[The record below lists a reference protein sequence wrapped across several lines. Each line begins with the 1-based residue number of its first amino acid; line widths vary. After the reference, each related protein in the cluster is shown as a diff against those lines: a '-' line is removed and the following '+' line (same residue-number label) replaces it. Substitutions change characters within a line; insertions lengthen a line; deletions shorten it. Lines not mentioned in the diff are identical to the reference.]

1 MKNKSAMPHR
11 LFFIVVGDI
20 SFSAGSRTLFREL
33 ILAWKRMGIDVQCR
47 IYQLRTDVL
56 PEANADGT
64 VRLKDFP
71 DPVYSPTTKKL
82 FDRLPRQLFRL
93 YERMVI
99 AGCLWRW
106 LREIRAEDRLVLNGC
121 LGLLHLLPIKSPS
134 EHRWWYKV
142 GVIEEEAVSGLRF
155 RVRKWIES
163 WNANR
168 LGKRMVV
175 SRPMGEFLEQAYGYN
190 RQGVFIVPCLVN
202 EEQFNFNINARDAC
216 RSKMGLSDKLVVL
229 YLGSAEPQQSPVE
242 TIAFFKALHGR
253 FANAY
258 FWILSH
264 EKETFKRLL
273 CEAELPSDCWHVD
286 SKPYNELGEW
296 LPAADIGCLMR
307 PGGLINRVSSPV
319 KFPEYM
325 INGLSVVVGPEV
337 GEYTELVRKEKVGVV
352 VDPGDDATWVPAIEA
367 LSTLLEDRESLRKR
381 CFKVARQLSW
391 QGNEQR
397 ISDEFF

>member
-1 MKNKSAMPHR
+1 MRLAGKLNFLEVRSGTMKNKSAMPHR

-121 LGLLHLLPIKSPS
+121 LGLLHLLPIKSPT

-142 GVIEEEAVSGLRF
+142 GVIKKRPFQGCGFVSGNGL
-155 RVRKWIES
+155 
-163 WNANR
+163 NR
-168 LGKRMVV
+168 GMPTVW
-175 SRPMGEFLEQAYGYN
+175 
-190 RQGVFIVPCLVN
+190 VN
-202 EEQFNFNINARDAC
+202 EWWFPVLWGNFLNRPTVITGREY
-216 RSKMGLSDKLVVL
+216 LSF
-229 YLGSAEPQQSPVE
+229 PVWLMKSNS
-242 TIAFFKALHGR
+242 IS
-253 FANAY
+253 
-258 FWILSH
+258 ISM
-264 EKETFKRLL
+264 
-273 CEAELPSDCWHVD
+273 HVTH
-286 SKPYNELGEW
+286 
-296 LPAADIGCLMR
+296 ADQ
-307 PGGLINRVSSPV
+307 
-319 KFPEYM
+319 KW
-325 INGLSVVVGPEV
+325 
-337 GEYTELVRKEKVGVV
+337 
-352 VDPGDDATWVPAIEA
+352 A
-367 LSTLLEDRESLRKR
+367 
-381 CFKVARQLSW
+381 
-391 QGNEQR
+391 
-397 ISDEFF
+397 